1 MRKRNTIIVVML
13 AGALGASAAVAQNP
27 KNAGA
32 MNSPAAKQADKAS
45 KTFIKNA
52 IEGDIA
58 EVNVGKLAQD
68 KDQSQ
73 AAKDFGAMLVKDH
86 SEHKAKAEEVASQI
100 GVKPPTGSSIGEKAT
115 YAKLKVL
122 SGASFDRAFASAMVK
137 DHTADIKEYKRESAK
152 GDPAGK
158 LAQETLPTLQRHL
171 QTAQQ
176 LEGQLKQSSRLRKH
190 WRLLMPDACA
200 RCGNAASAFS
210 CLREFWEGECAHSAC
225 VLPQHSHDSRAL
237 NVTR

>member
-1 MRKRNTIIVVML
+1 MRKGNTIIVVML
-13 AGALGASAAVAQNP
+13 AGALGTSAAVAQNP

-32 MNSPAAKQADKAS
+32 MNSPAAKQADKTS

-68 KDQSQ
+68 KGQSR

-86 SEHKAKAEEVASQI
+86 SEHKAMAEEVASQI

-137 DHTADIKEYKRESAK
+137 DHTADNKEYKRESAK

-176 LEGQLKQSSRLRKH
+176 LAGQLKQSSR
-190 WRLLMPDACA
+190 
-200 RCGNAASAFS
+200 
-210 CLREFWEGECAHSAC
+210 
-225 VLPQHSHDSRAL
+225 
-237 NVTR
+237 